1 MPTLKD
7 PLDSRWF
14 PELHKITSVIASIAW
29 LPEGLGLEKQR
40 AQFLEKSIRNPY
52 FTYPSL
58 HAEDLERQLHSLAR
72 LEEQLFEGED
82 HPIVREAYRWKL
94 DELRAKINMFIASA
108 RDDMDEFQRHSEAVF
123 GAPSPATFRWTVD
136 AIHEL
141 VDVAAGHDS
150 PIIQSAALTLRSSLP
165 DIEVTAPIFI
175 PPDKTIQKVFAA
187 LQAHAQPLL
196 NIPTTKHWKGEAV
209 HKIFQEALEKVGMS
223 DWEVATETGR
233 YYVSVEHGDSKK
245 IRLPATRTFTRFKLL
260 ALLVHEIGV
269 HIVRAENGR
278 QSPLLLLSK
287 GLDRYERGEEGLA
300 TLYEEALRGSF
311 QELIRPERYLA
322 FGLTMGLD
330 GTPRDFR
337 DVYEIVYQYFYL
349 RALLAGRTE
358 STAHIRAQRRA
369 WETCLRVFR
378 GTDGQTKGVCFTKD
392 LLYQDGNISL
402 WHALHH
408 HPEEINRLLAGKYDP
423 ANPRHR
429 WVLDQ
434 LNITTHTTFSK

>member
-1 MPTLKD
+1 MPALED
-7 PLDSRWF
+7 PLDSKWF
-14 PELHKITSVIASIAW
+14 PELQTLTPAITNFSWW
-29 LPEGLGLEKQR
+29 LEDQELDKQRTRFLDHTINNPHFTYSTLETKTLEKQ
-40 AQFLEKSIRNPY
+40 LLSI
-52 FTYPSL
+52 
-58 HAEDLERQLHSLAR
+58 AK
-72 LEEQLFEGED
+72 LEEQLFEEED
-82 HPIVREAYRWKL
+82 HPVVREAYRWKL
-94 DELRAKINMFIASA
+94 DELRSRINLFIASV
-108 RDDMDEFQRHSEAVF
+108 RDDMDEFQRHTEAVY

-136 AIHEL
+136 ALHEL
-141 VDVAAGHDS
+141 VDVSANHED
-150 PIIQSAALTLRSSLP
+150 PTIQSAALELRSHLP

-175 PPDKTIQKVFAA
+175 PPDETIQKVFAA

-196 NIPTTKHWKGEAV
+196 DIPADKYWKGDAV
-209 HKIFQEALEKVGMS
+209 QRIFEQALKNVNMD
-223 DWEVATETGR
+223 DWEVIIETDR
-233 YYVSVEHGDSKK
+233 YYMGVEHSEKE

-260 ALLVHEIGV
+260 ALLVHELGV

-278 QSPLLLLSK
+278 NGPLLLLSK

-311 QELIRPERYLA
+311 QDLIRPERYLA

-337 DVYEIVYQYFYL
+337 EVYEVIFRYFYL
-349 RALLAGRTE
+349 KALLAGRKET
-358 STAHIRAQRRA
+358 TAYTRAQRRA

-408 HPEEINRLLAGKYDP
+408 HPEEIDRLLVGKYDP

-434 LNITTHTTFSK
+434 LDITNHVTFSK